1 MSIGQ
6 QVAVQKPQSPVLQ
19 QQYQQQHQGYNI
31 PIPKILARRQVEPA
45 QSSNEY
51 ATQPIQ

>member
-1 MSIGQ
+1 MSIVGQ

-19 QQYQQQHQGYNI
+19 QQQQQHQGYNI

-45 QSSNEY
+45 PPSNNEY
-51 ATQPIQ
+51 ANQMQ